1 MDNKRKS
8 SNINQQPKT
17 TNLWQEILREA
28 MEQKELDDINLFVFG
43 DNMSGKR
50 YLLKG
55 MKNIISNK
63 DEEKKDDK
71 KDQRTEEIAKYS
83 MIDYTFVNIK
93 NTADKYSE
101 SIGKLNVWIIN
112 SFINKEEIMA
122 LLKRKKINNIM
133 CLIVVDLGRPWKIKE
148 SINKWTKFIE
158 DIFKGEE
165 MNNKE
170 IMQKNGKNKNFIIL

>member
-8 SNINQQPKT
+8 SIINQQPKT

-43 DNMSGKR
+43 DNQSGKR

-63 DEEKKDDK
+63 DEDKKDDE
-71 KDQRTEEIAKYS
+71 KDRRTEEIAKYS
-83 MIDYTFVNIK
+83 IMDYTFLNIR
-93 NTADKYSE
+93 NNADKYSE
-101 SIGKLNVWIIN
+101 IIGKLNVWIVN
-112 SFINKEEIMA
+112 SFINKEEIKA
-122 LLKRKKINNIM
+122 LLKKKKINNIM

-158 DIFKGEE
+158 EIFFKDEQIH
-165 MNNKE
+165 NKE
-170 IMQKNGKNKNFIIL
+170 IMQKNCKKKFYL